1 MFHSLLFSVTKVAK
15 RFKLSIISWK
25 KLISKENIRIFAERL
40 DMEKVVI
47 LIVTIFALC
56 LGSCKNNSVNNP
68 KQMVDTLSSITS
80 FIQKTSRL
88 YTSEYHIHKIIT
100 HKDTLKLEGSIL
112 KNRFNIDL
120 PFGQRFIAI
129 PIDAT
134 IKAYIDFNNFSDK
147 NIEQQG
153 NKIIITL
160 PDPHIIITSSKINH
174 SGIKRHVSLI
184 RSNFSDQ
191 ELSSYEK
198 QGRDSI
204 IKSIPQLGIIRN
216 AQQNAANIFIPMLKM
231 LGFSENNITISF
243 RKEYNKK
250 DIFSLI
256 DNTTIEG
263 K

>member
-1 MFHSLLFSVTKVAK
+1 
-15 RFKLSIISWK
+15 
-25 KLISKENIRIFAERL
+25 
-40 DMEKVVI
+40 
-47 LIVTIFALC
+47 
-56 LGSCKNNSVNNP
+56 
-68 KQMVDTLSSITS
+68 MVDTLSSITS

-147 NIEQQG
+147 NIEKQG